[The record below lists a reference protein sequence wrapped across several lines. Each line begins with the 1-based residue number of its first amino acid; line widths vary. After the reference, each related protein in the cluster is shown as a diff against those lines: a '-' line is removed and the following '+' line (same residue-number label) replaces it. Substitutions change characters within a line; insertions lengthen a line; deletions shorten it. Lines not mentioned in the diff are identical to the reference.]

1 MNANGPVQPGVP
13 PRAAGG
19 DGPAPSPDDT
29 LAALVRDRAVVVA
42 ALLDAGSGMLLTSRS
57 RDGAPEDIETVC
69 AGQADVIRAALDAA
83 RVSIGG
89 PEPTEVVVAHGDRLH
104 QLLRTVHDP
113 LGDRLVLSLLVEG
126 PPRALRRVRRRLG
139 RIDATALVPLP
150 HRGAPLPASAA
161 PAPVGGDLF
170 TPAHPTAQGP
180 WWAGAGVPAEPQ
192 APATWAAQPPA
203 PATARPPAPVP
214 GAPGGFSAEVIDSAI
229 EATVRIAAR
238 TPAADATP
246 APATPATPATPA
258 PPGTSVPPETPVPP
272 AFPVTGAAD
281 GGPAGQPGPDA
292 EPVTTALPVVEAK
305 ATTPA
310 VSGPLPVTVS
320 LGSNPAALPARSA
333 ASPASAPAA
342 GATPS
347 ASAAPAVPA
356 TPVAMPAVPAR
367 PAVETPPAPPAPTPP
382 APPSPVGSVPAALPA
397 RTPAAPAERPAPTG
411 RAAGWSTAS
420 VLGHGAGPGGAPT
433 ATDVV
438 AALDRAGT
446 DDSLS
451 GAALFAGV
459 VPADPPP
466 PVDDPPPPLSWDAGP
481 APAQPA
487 APVDG
492 SEPHPWFGGGKHSRP
507 DGSGSGS
514 SGPSTTTQPGPGRHT
529 TPAVAP
535 APQPPAA
542 QDRPVPPPR
551 AAETPV
557 DRVVAAALQG
567 AAGNGGAPPSPAGW
581 LFEPAPRART
591 DVGAAPQPPDGT
603 PAGPGEGQDGGNRV
617 DPGR

>member
-57 RDGAPEDIETVC
+57 RDGAPEDLETVC

-150 HRGAPLPASAA
+150 HRGTPPPAPAA

-203 PATARPPAPVP
+203 PATSRPPAPVP

-246 APATPATPATPA
+246 APAN
-258 PPGTSVPPETPVPP
+258 PVPP
-272 AFPVTGAAD
+272 ALPATGAAD
-281 GGPAGQPGPDA
+281 GGPAGQPDPDA
-292 EPVTTALPVVEAK
+292 EPVTTALPVVETK

-310 VSGPLPVTVS
+310 PPGPLPVTLN

-333 ASPASAPAA
+333 ASAAPAPA
-342 GATPS
+342 PAVTPS
-347 ASAAPAVPA
+347 ATAAPAVPA
-356 TPVAMPAVPAR
+356 TPVAMPTVPAR
-367 PAVETPPAPPAPTPP
+367 PAAETPPAAPAPAPA
-382 APPSPVGSVPAALPA
+382 APPPPVGSVPAALPA

-438 AALDRAGT
+438 AAPDRAGT

-466 PVDDPPPPLSWDAGP
+466 PVDDPPPPLSWEAGP

-507 DGSGSGS
+507 GSSGPGS
-514 SGPSTTTQPGPGRHT
+514 SGPSTAQPGPGRHT
-529 TPAVAP
+529 TPAAAA

-542 QDRPVPPPR
+542 HDRPVPPPR

-567 AAGNGGAPPSPAGW
+567 GATNGGTPPSSAGW

-591 DVGAAPQPPDGT
+591 DVGAAPQPPDSA